1 VSEGRQSL
9 WDMLFSGAFLEQYD
23 RDRERKVIEYIC
35 YRVGEGAHLR
45 DVLQEEY
52 VRRYASLAELE
63 DLLDNPR
70 LIEAAH
76 DQLRKDFA
84 SGELDPKPPPS
95 CAR

>member
-1 VSEGRQSL
+1 MTEENRSL
-9 WDMLFSGAFLEQYD
+9 WDQLFSGSFLEQYD

-45 DVLQEEY
+45 AVLQEEY
-52 VRRYASLAELE
+52 VRRHASQAELD

-76 DQLRKDFA
+76 DQMQKDFA
-84 SGELDPKPPPS
+84 SGELDPKRSP
-95 CAR
+95 R

>member
-1 VSEGRQSL
+1 MSEGRQSL
-9 WDMLFSGAFLEQYD
+9 WDMLFSGSFLEHHD
-23 RDRERKVIEYIC
+23 RDRERKVIEYIR

-52 VRRYASLAELE
+52 VRRHASPAELE

-76 DQLRKDFA
+76 DQMRKDFS

-95 CAR
+95 GAR